1 MDGLI
6 YQTKPG
12 TILYNNLI
20 ADIESGRIK
29 IPQFQRKFVWSLEQ
43 TASLIDS
50 ILKGYP
56 IGTFIIWE
64 TDERLRAV
72 RNLGEVALPETPMG
86 SKVQYVLDGQQ
97 RMTSL
102 FVALKGIKLKNEN
115 EEIVDYAEMYADLSA
130 KRDEQIVYASCP
142 HTEGH
147 TYVKVVDLLNGGIA
161 WMAANYPNHLEQIEQ
176 YQTALKTYQFSK
188 IDITDAP
195 IDIATEIFTR
205 INVGGKSLSVFE
217 IMVAKTYDVATG
229 FDLSEKYD
237 GLINELESV
246 NYGTISNSTLLQAI
260 AVCIA
265 KDCTKKKILGLEKKD
280 VINIW
285 PKVEDALKT
294 AVDYFRTVYRIPV
307 SQLLPY
313 DALLVPFA
321 YYFFNHPEVPYDE
334 QMSLLSDYFWRCVM
348 TTRFSSGADGKITQD
363 IKAMDAILS
372 GQQPEYDTA
381 IDISVDALEARGSF
395 SAGSA
400 YIKGMLCILAYHQPL
415 SFVNNA
421 LVTISND
428 WLKQAN
434 SKNYHHFFPRAYMR
448 KFHPEVEEWRVN
460 HIGNITIVDDFLNKR
475 KIRDRAPAEYIQD
488 FSSMNPDIA
497 SALATHMISIGEG
510 WGVAENDYPVFLR
523 QRLKCFHDEI
533 AKRVI
538 LTKLDKE

>member
-6 YQTKPG
+6 YQPKPG

-147 TYVKVVDLLNGGIA
+147 TYVKVVNLLNGGIA

-260 AVCIA
+260 VFLIERLRTIA
-265 KDCTKKKILGLEKKD
+265 K
-280 VINIW
+280 
-285 PKVEDALKT
+285 
-294 AVDYFRTVYRIPV
+294 
-307 SQLLPY
+307 
-313 DALLVPFA
+313 
-321 YYFFNHPEVPYDE
+321 
-334 QMSLLSDYFWRCVM
+334 
-348 TTRFSSGADGKITQD
+348 
-363 IKAMDAILS
+363 
-372 GQQPEYDTA
+372 
-381 IDISVDALEARGSF
+381 
-395 SAGSA
+395 
-400 YIKGMLCILAYHQPL
+400 
-415 SFVNNA
+415 
-421 LVTISND
+421 
-428 WLKQAN
+428 
-434 SKNYHHFFPRAYMR
+434 
-448 KFHPEVEEWRVN
+448 
-460 HIGNITIVDDFLNKR
+460 
-475 KIRDRAPAEYIQD
+475 
-488 FSSMNPDIA
+488 
-497 SALATHMISIGEG
+497 
-510 WGVAENDYPVFLR
+510 
-523 QRLKCFHDEI
+523 
-533 AKRVI
+533 
-538 LTKLDKE
+538 